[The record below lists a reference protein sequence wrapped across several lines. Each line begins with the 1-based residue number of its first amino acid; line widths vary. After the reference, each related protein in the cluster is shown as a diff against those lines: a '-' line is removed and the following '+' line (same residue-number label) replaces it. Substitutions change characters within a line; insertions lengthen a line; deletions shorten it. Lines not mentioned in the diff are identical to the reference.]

1 MVYEPREDSLLL
13 EKAVRKY
20 AFGNVLDM
28 GTGTGVQARAAKSK
42 GFKVVA
48 CDIDPNALAA
58 ARNRSKGVAFIKSDL
73 FSNIHGEFDTIIFNP
88 PYLPDANPPDLAL
101 DGGPTGREVLD
112 RFLGEA
118 KGYLSNGGQ
127 ILFVQSSIT
136 GIGKTKQLLIELGY
150 SWEIVFRKRIF
161 FEELVVFRAWK
172 RNTMQQ

>member
-1 MVYEPREDSLLL
+1 
-13 EKAVRKY
+13 
-20 AFGNVLDM
+20 M

-42 GFKVVA
+42 GLQVVA
-48 CDIDPNALAA
+48 CDIDPNALAI

-88 PYLPDANPPDLAL
+88 PYLPDAEPRDIAL
-101 DGGPTGREVLD
+101 DGGLYGRELLD

-136 GIGKTKQLLIELGY
+136 GIGKTKQRLIELGY
-150 SWEIVFRKRIF
+150 NWEIISSKKIF
-161 FEELVVFRAWK
+161 FEELVVFRAWGK
-172 RNTMQQ
+172 KIRCDSEGPPTGNIYKEDAAWQAGRTA